1 MEITEIIKE
10 AFIFPSQNL
19 EKLAI
24 YIVLTFVLALLA
36 VFGVITALLG
46 INDGSFYFVLT
57 FIFLILGII
66 VALIITGYQVGV
78 LKSGIDHDESAPSL
92 ELKNDFITGLK
103 MLAVSIVYFIIPAI
117 VGWIMVFI
125 TNIPGQII
133 DIVQKTAVSHANA
146 TAVAGSSSTVVTG
159 VSDAAMASLAGS
171 ITVSALVTLVVFIIF
186 AFLQA
191 MGESRLAN
199 TGDLGEAINIP
210 EAFRDIT
217 RIGVGKVLAVILL
230 IVIIILVIQ
239 AVLGYLYGQI
249 PYLSIL
255 GIIVTPYL
263 AFFSQRAIGLLYS
276 EIA

>member
-159 VSDAAMASLAGS
+159 VSDAAINSLAGS

-239 AVLGYLYGQI
+239 AILGYLYGQI

>member
-57 FIFLILGII
+57 FIFLILGIF

-125 TNIPGQII
+125 TNIPGQIM

-159 VSDAAMASLAGS
+159 VASLAGS
-171 ITVSALVTLVVFIIF
+171 ITVLALVTLVVFIIF

-239 AVLGYLYGQI
+239 AILGYLYGQI

>member
-125 TNIPGQII
+125 TNIPGQIM

-146 TAVAGSSSTVVTG
+146 TAMAGSSSTVVTG
-159 VSDAAMASLAGS
+159 VSDAAIASLTGS

-217 RIGVGKVLAVILL
+217 RIGAGKVLAVILL

>member
-10 AFIFPSQNL
+10 ALIFPSQNL

-92 ELKNDFITGLK
+92 DLKNDFITGLK

-159 VSDAAMASLAGS
+159 VSDAAINSLAGS

-239 AVLGYLYGQI
+239 AILGYLYGQI

>member
-125 TNIPGQII
+125 TNIPGQIM
-133 DIVQKTAVSHANA
+133 DIVQKTAVSQANA
-146 TAVAGSSSTVVTG
+146 TAVAGSSSTVVTV
-159 VSDAAMASLAGS
+159 VSDAAMVSLAGS

-239 AVLGYLYGQI
+239 AILGYLYGYI

-255 GIIVTPYL
+255 SIIVTPYL

>member
-159 VSDAAMASLAGS
+159 VSDAAIASLTGS

-239 AVLGYLYGQI
+239 AILGYLYGQI

>member
-125 TNIPGQII
+125 TNIPGQIM
-133 DIVQKTAVSHANA
+133 DIVQKTAVSQANA

-159 VSDAAMASLAGS
+159 VSDAAIASLTGS

-199 TGDLGEAINIP
+199 TGELGEAINIP

>member
-125 TNIPGQII
+125 TNIPGQIM
-133 DIVQKTAVSHANA
+133 DIVQKTAVSQANA

-159 VSDAAMASLAGS
+159 VSDAAMVSLAGS

-217 RIGVGKVLAVILL
+217 RIGAEKVLAVILL

-239 AVLGYLYGQI
+239 AILGYLYGYI

-255 GIIVTPYL
+255 SIIVTPYL
-263 AFFSQRAIGLLYS
+263 AFFSQRAVGLLYS
-276 EIA
+276 DIA

>member
-103 MLAVSIVYFIIPAI
+103 MLAVSIVY
-117 VGWIMVFI
+117 GWIMVFI
-125 TNIPGQII
+125 TNIPGQIM
-133 DIVQKTAVSHANA
+133 DIVQKTAVSQANA

-217 RIGVGKVLAVILL
+217 RIGAGKVLAVILL

-239 AVLGYLYGQI
+239 AILGYLYGYI

-255 GIIVTPYL
+255 SIIVTPYL
-263 AFFSQRAIGLLYS
+263 AFFSQRAVGLLYS
-276 EIA
+276 DIA

>member
-125 TNIPGQII
+125 TNIPGQIM

>member
-125 TNIPGQII
+125 TNIPGQIM

-146 TAVAGSSSTVVTG
+146 TAMAGSSSTVVTG
-159 VSDAAMASLAGS
+159 VSDAAIASLTGS

-199 TGDLGEAINIP
+199 TGELGEAINIP

>member
-125 TNIPGQII
+125 TNIPGQIM
-133 DIVQKTAVSHANA
+133 DIVQKTAVSQANA

>member
-125 TNIPGQII
+125 TNIPGQIM
-133 DIVQKTAVSHANA
+133 DIVQKTAVSQANA

-239 AVLGYLYGQI
+239 AILGYLYGQI

>member
-92 ELKNDFITGLK
+92 DLKNDFITGLK

-125 TNIPGQII
+125 TNIPGQIM

-146 TAVAGSSSTVVTG
+146 TAMAGSSSTVVTG
-159 VSDAAMASLAGS
+159 VSDAAIASLTGS

-199 TGDLGEAINIP
+199 TGELGEAINIP

-239 AVLGYLYGQI
+239 AILGYLYGQI

>member
-125 TNIPGQII
+125 TNIPGQIM

-146 TAVAGSSSTVVTG
+146 TAMAGSSSTVVTG
-159 VSDAAMASLAGS
+159 VSDAAIASLTGS

-239 AVLGYLYGQI
+239 AILGYLYGQI

>member
-103 MLAVSIVYFIIPAI
+103 MLAVNIVYFIIPAI

-125 TNIPGQII
+125 TNIPGQIM

-159 VSDAAMASLAGS
+159 VSDAAIASLTGS

-239 AVLGYLYGQI
+239 AILGYLYGQI

>member
-125 TNIPGQII
+125 TNILGQIM
-133 DIVQKTAVSHANA
+133 DIVQKTAVSQANA

>member
-125 TNIPGQII
+125 TNIPGQIM
-133 DIVQKTAVSHANA
+133 DIVQKTAVSQANA

-159 VSDAAMASLAGS
+159 VSDAAIASLTGS

-239 AVLGYLYGQI
+239 AILGYLYGQI

>member
-125 TNIPGQII
+125 TNIPGQIM

-146 TAVAGSSSTVVTG
+146 TAMAGSSSTVVTG
-159 VSDAAMASLAGS
+159 VSDAAIASLTGS

-199 TGDLGEAINIP
+199 TGELGEAINIP

-239 AVLGYLYGQI
+239 AILGYLYGQI

>member
-125 TNIPGQII
+125 TNIPGQIM

-159 VSDAAMASLAGS
+159 VSDAAINSLAGS

-239 AVLGYLYGQI
+239 AILGYLYGQI

>member
-125 TNIPGQII
+125 TNIPGQIM
-133 DIVQKTAVSHANA
+133 DIVQKTAVSQANA

-217 RIGVGKVLAVILL
+217 RIGAGKVLAVILL

-239 AVLGYLYGQI
+239 AILGYLYGYI

-255 GIIVTPYL
+255 SIIVTPYL
-263 AFFSQRAIGLLYS
+263 AFFSQRAVGLLYS

>member
-125 TNIPGQII
+125 TNIPGQIM

-239 AVLGYLYGQI
+239 AILGYLYGQI

>member
-125 TNIPGQII
+125 TNIPGQIM

-159 VSDAAMASLAGS
+159 VSDAAMASLTGS

-199 TGDLGEAINIP
+199 TGELGEAINIP

-239 AVLGYLYGQI
+239 AILGYLYGYI
-249 PYLSIL
+249 PYLSII

-276 EIA
+276 DIT

>member
-57 FIFLILGII
+57 FILLILGII

-159 VSDAAMASLAGS
+159 VSDAAINSLAGS

-239 AVLGYLYGQI
+239 AILGYLYGQI

>member
-125 TNIPGQII
+125 TNIPGQIM
-133 DIVQKTAVSHANA
+133 DIVQKTAVSQANA

-159 VSDAAMASLAGS
+159 VSDAAIASLTGS

-217 RIGVGKVLAVILL
+217 RIGAGKVLAVILL